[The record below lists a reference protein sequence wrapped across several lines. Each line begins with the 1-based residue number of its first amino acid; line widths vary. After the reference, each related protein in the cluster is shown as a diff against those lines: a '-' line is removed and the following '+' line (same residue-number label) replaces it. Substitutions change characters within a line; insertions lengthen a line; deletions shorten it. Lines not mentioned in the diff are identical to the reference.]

1 MGISSSKAVHQEE
14 GRNAILYHPTSI
26 NQYSYGPSNR
36 KLILFYE
43 TTIKNAETIISS
55 QKILPNAV
63 DPLFGDVIKFTE
75 KINKTNNHKV
85 FLVAEVNSPKTYL
98 LNINLNQIDHI
109 DNEYLK
115 ENGFTA
121 VIDTRNNY
129 QTFVLDYKIVKNIKY
144 AYGFRP
150 HATFSLKQDKKIL
163 LYATNNQNAKNIV
176 ENKKMEMIDGP
187 FGLGCYMFDSITDS
201 LAFMPNSDSYIIA
214 EVLMDKCFKLREKVD
229 VNSDNFRKFKVFE
242 CNSGLLTY
250 YVITD
255 LSLIKNIKI
264 C

>member
-1 MGISSSKAVHQEE
+1 MGISSSKAVHQEKD
-14 GRNAILYHPTSI
+14 RNAILYHSTPM
-26 NQYSYGPSNR
+26 NQYYYGPLNR

-43 TTIKNAETIISS
+43 TTIKKAETIISS
-55 QKILPNAV
+55 QKILPNEV
-63 DPLFGDVIKFTE
+63 NPLFGDVIKFTE
-75 KINKTNNHKV
+75 KINMENNHKV

-98 LNINLNQIDHI
+98 LNLNHNHIDHI
-109 DNEYLK
+109 DNKYFK

-121 VIDTRNNY
+121 IIDTRNNY
-129 QTFVLDYKIVKNIKY
+129 QTFVLDSNIVKNIKY

-150 HATFSLKQDKKIL
+150 HATLSSQQDKRIL
-163 LYATNNQNAKNIV
+163 FYATDNQNAKNIV

-187 FGLGCYMFDSITDS
+187 FGFGCYMFDSITDS
-201 LAFMPNSDSYIIA
+201 LAFKPNNDSFIVA
-214 EVLMDKCFKLREKVD
+214 EVIINKCFKLREKVD
-229 VNSDNFRKFKVFE
+229 VNSEFYRKFKVFE
-242 CNSGLLTY
+242 CNFGLLTF